1 MVFYGINDLSD
12 MERNRWVDDF
22 VDCVIRRSETD
33 SVPSTYLVVLVI
45 IVPLILAQAFIASG
59 VTALGDWFDG
69 NEYEVVYYVSLYAEC
84 CIVSFVLFVLT
95 RRSSSH
101 LARDIVWMDS
111 LIGYAE
117 SKGADAST
125 LRGIRDEASRGRWTA
140 KGWVGTAFW
149 LAVTAYTIIQ
159 GFILF
164 YGTGPE
170 DGRGLVPFVY
180 VYLLVMAQFVFTLGT
195 TAGFPYR
202 HDRLQCEFSR
212 EFSERAAGFGLE
224 IDAMEPSVRF
234 ACLDFAKGIPAD
246 FPFEIVF
253 NLDCRKGRFSVDDQG
268 NDPLT
273 GVGKPFDGFNRIA
286 QGIVEQGIGVIMAHE
301 TNCRAVGKNGQ
312 LYAFLLT
319 KKTCLVKDH
328 IQGFVACLEAVVIE
342 G

>member
-224 IDAMEPSVRF
+224 IDAMEPSVRKARWIIHIVLF
-234 ACLDFAKGIPAD
+234 AVTLGVYSVVILLLANRRTNTHIRSQWGYESRVMISMIRHEDGIGI
-246 FPFEIVF
+246 E
-253 NLDCRKGRFSVDDQG
+253 
-268 NDPLT
+268 
-273 GVGKPFDGFNRIA
+273 GVGDNQPGNWLARLLFNA
-286 QGIVEQGIGVIMAHE
+286 
-301 TNCRAVGKNGQ
+301 
-312 LYAFLLT
+312 L
-319 KKTCLVKDH
+319 
-328 IQGFVACLEAVVIE
+328 
-342 G
+342 

>member
-84 CIVSFVLFVLT
+84 CIVSFVLLVLT

-117 SKGADAST
+117 SKGADTSTMRDIRERASK
-125 LRGIRDEASRGRWTA
+125 GRWGA
-140 KGWVGTAFW
+140 KTWAGTAFW
-149 LAVTAYTIIQ
+149 LVVTAYTVVQ
-159 GFILF
+159 GAILF
-164 YGTGPE
+164 YETGSE
-170 DGRGLVPFVY
+170 GGRGLMPFVY
-180 VYLLVMAQFVFTLGT
+180 VYILVMAQFVFTLGT

-202 HDRLQCEFSR
+202 HDQLQCEFSR
-212 EFSERAAGFGLE
+212 EFSERAAEFGLKV
-224 IDAMEPSVRF
+224 DALEPSVRKARWILHAVLF
-234 ACLDFAKGIPAD
+234 AATFG
-246 FPFEIVF
+246 VY
-253 NLDCRKGRFSVDDQG
+253 SVVILLLANHRTNTHIRAQWRYESRVMISMIRHEG
-268 NDPLT
+268 
-273 GVGKPFDGFNRIA
+273 GVG
-286 QGIVEQGIGVIMAHE
+286 
-301 TNCRAVGKNGQ
+301 
-312 LYAFLLT
+312 
-319 KKTCLVKDH
+319 
-328 IQGFVACLEAVVIE
+328 IE
-342 G
+342 GVGDNQPENWFARLLFNAI

>member
-125 LRGIRDEASRGRWTA
+125 LRGIRDEASRGRWTT

-149 LAVTAYTIIQ
+149 FAVTAYTIVQ

-202 HDRLQCEFSR
+202 HDQLQCEFSR

-224 IDAMEPSVRF
+224 IDAMEPSVRKARWIIHIVLF
-234 ACLDFAKGIPAD
+234 AVTLGMYSVVILLLANRRTNTHIRSQWGYESRVMISMIRHEDGIGI
-246 FPFEIVF
+246 E
-253 NLDCRKGRFSVDDQG
+253 
-268 NDPLT
+268 
-273 GVGKPFDGFNRIA
+273 GVGDNQPGNWLARLLFNA
-286 QGIVEQGIGVIMAHE
+286 
-301 TNCRAVGKNGQ
+301 
-312 LYAFLLT
+312 L
-319 KKTCLVKDH
+319 
-328 IQGFVACLEAVVIE
+328 
-342 G
+342 

>member
-212 EFSERAAGFGLE
+212 EFSERAAGFELE
-224 IDAMEPSVRF
+224 IDAMEPSVRKARWIIHIVLF
-234 ACLDFAKGIPAD
+234 AVTLG
-246 FPFEIVF
+246 VY
-253 NLDCRKGRFSVDDQG
+253 SVVILLLANRRTNTHIRSQWGYESRVMISMIRHED
-268 NDPLT
+268 
-273 GVGKPFDGFNRIA
+273 GVG
-286 QGIVEQGIGVIMAHE
+286 
-301 TNCRAVGKNGQ
+301 
-312 LYAFLLT
+312 
-319 KKTCLVKDH
+319 
-328 IQGFVACLEAVVIE
+328 IE
-342 G
+342 GVGDNQPGNWLARLLFNAL

>member
-22 VDCVIRRSETD
+22 VDCVIRRSETG

-224 IDAMEPSVRF
+224 IDAMEPSVRKARWIIHIVLF
-234 ACLDFAKGIPAD
+234 AVTLGVYSVVILLLANRRTNTHIRSQWGYESRVMISMIRHEDGIGI
-246 FPFEIVF
+246 E
-253 NLDCRKGRFSVDDQG
+253 
-268 NDPLT
+268 
-273 GVGKPFDGFNRIA
+273 GVGDNQPGNWLARLLFNA
-286 QGIVEQGIGVIMAHE
+286 
-301 TNCRAVGKNGQ
+301 
-312 LYAFLLT
+312 L
-319 KKTCLVKDH
+319 
-328 IQGFVACLEAVVIE
+328 
-342 G
+342 

>member
-111 LIGYAE
+111 LIGYTE

-224 IDAMEPSVRF
+224 IDAMEPSVRKARWIIHIVLF
-234 ACLDFAKGIPAD
+234 AVTLG
-246 FPFEIVF
+246 VY
-253 NLDCRKGRFSVDDQG
+253 SVVILLLANRRTNTHIRSQWGYESRVMISMIRHED
-268 NDPLT
+268 
-273 GVGKPFDGFNRIA
+273 GVG
-286 QGIVEQGIGVIMAHE
+286 
-301 TNCRAVGKNGQ
+301 
-312 LYAFLLT
+312 
-319 KKTCLVKDH
+319 
-328 IQGFVACLEAVVIE
+328 IE
-342 G
+342 GVGDNQPGNWLARLLFNAL

>member
-212 EFSERAAGFGLE
+212 EFSERAAGFELE
-224 IDAMEPSVRF
+224 IDAMEPSVRK
-234 ACLDFAKGIPAD
+234 ARWIIH
-246 FPFEIVF
+246 IVLF
-253 NLDCRKGRFSVDDQG
+253 TVTLGVYSVVILLLANRRTNTHIRSQWGYESRVMISMIRHED
-268 NDPLT
+268 
-273 GVGKPFDGFNRIA
+273 GVG
-286 QGIVEQGIGVIMAHE
+286 
-301 TNCRAVGKNGQ
+301 
-312 LYAFLLT
+312 
-319 KKTCLVKDH
+319 
-328 IQGFVACLEAVVIE
+328 IE
-342 G
+342 GVGDNQPGNWLARLLFNAL

>member
-22 VDCVIRRSETD
+22 VDCVIRHSETD

-224 IDAMEPSVRF
+224 IDAMEPSVRKARWIIHIVLF
-234 ACLDFAKGIPAD
+234 AVTLGVYSVVILLLANRRTNTHIRSQWGYESRVMISMIRHEDGIGI
-246 FPFEIVF
+246 E
-253 NLDCRKGRFSVDDQG
+253 
-268 NDPLT
+268 
-273 GVGKPFDGFNRIA
+273 GVGDNQPGNWLARLLFNA
-286 QGIVEQGIGVIMAHE
+286 
-301 TNCRAVGKNGQ
+301 
-312 LYAFLLT
+312 L
-319 KKTCLVKDH
+319 
-328 IQGFVACLEAVVIE
+328 
-342 G
+342 

>member
-84 CIVSFVLFVLT
+84 CIVNFVLFVLT

-224 IDAMEPSVRF
+224 IDAMEPSVRKARWIIHIVLF
-234 ACLDFAKGIPAD
+234 AVTLGVYSVVILLLANRRTNTHIRSQWGYESRVMISMIRHEDGIGI
-246 FPFEIVF
+246 E
-253 NLDCRKGRFSVDDQG
+253 
-268 NDPLT
+268 
-273 GVGKPFDGFNRIA
+273 GVGDNQPGNWLARLLFNA
-286 QGIVEQGIGVIMAHE
+286 
-301 TNCRAVGKNGQ
+301 
-312 LYAFLLT
+312 L
-319 KKTCLVKDH
+319 
-328 IQGFVACLEAVVIE
+328 
-342 G
+342 

>member
-1 MVFYGINDLSD
+1 
-12 MERNRWVDDF
+12 
-22 VDCVIRRSETD
+22 
-33 SVPSTYLVVLVI
+33 
-45 IVPLILAQAFIASG
+45 
-59 VTALGDWFDG
+59 
-69 NEYEVVYYVSLYAEC
+69 
-84 CIVSFVLFVLT
+84 
-95 RRSSSH
+95 
-101 LARDIVWMDS
+101 MDS

-224 IDAMEPSVRF
+224 IDAMEPSVRKARWIIHIVLF
-234 ACLDFAKGIPAD
+234 AVTLG
-246 FPFEIVF
+246 VY
-253 NLDCRKGRFSVDDQG
+253 SVVILLLANRRTNTHIRSQWG
-268 NDPLT
+268 YESRVMISMIRHEE
-273 GVGKPFDGFNRIA
+273 GVGI
-286 QGIVEQGIGVIMAHE
+286 EGIGDNQPRNWLA
-301 TNCRAVGKNGQ
+301 R
-312 LYAFLLT
+312 LLFNA
-319 KKTCLVKDH
+319 L
-328 IQGFVACLEAVVIE
+328 
-342 G
+342 

>member
-1 MVFYGINDLSD
+1 M
-12 MERNRWVDDF
+12 DDF

-224 IDAMEPSVRF
+224 IDAMEPSVRKARWIIHIVLF
-234 ACLDFAKGIPAD
+234 AVTLG
-246 FPFEIVF
+246 VY
-253 NLDCRKGRFSVDDQG
+253 SVVI
-268 NDPLT
+268 LLLA
-273 GVGKPFDGFNRIA
+273 NRRTNTHIRS
-286 QGIVEQGIGVIMAHE
+286 QWGYESRVMISMIRHEDGIG
-301 TNCRAVGKNGQ
+301 
-312 LYAFLLT
+312 
-319 KKTCLVKDH
+319 
-328 IQGFVACLEAVVIE
+328 IE
-342 G
+342 GVSDNQPGNWLARLLFNAL

>member
-224 IDAMEPSVRF
+224 IDAMEPSVRKARWIIHIVLF
-234 ACLDFAKGIPAD
+234 AVTLGVYSVVILLLANRRTTTHIRSQWGYESRVMISMIRHEDGIGI
-246 FPFEIVF
+246 E
-253 NLDCRKGRFSVDDQG
+253 
-268 NDPLT
+268 
-273 GVGKPFDGFNRIA
+273 GVGDNQPGNWLARLLFNA
-286 QGIVEQGIGVIMAHE
+286 
-301 TNCRAVGKNGQ
+301 
-312 LYAFLLT
+312 L
-319 KKTCLVKDH
+319 
-328 IQGFVACLEAVVIE
+328 
-342 G
+342 

>member
-1 MVFYGINDLSD
+1 MVFYGINDLAD
-12 MERNRWVDDF
+12 MERNGWVDDF

-33 SVPSTYLVVLVI
+33 SVPSTYLIVLVI

-59 VTALGDWFDG
+59 LTALSDWFEG
-69 NEYEVVYYVSLYAEC
+69 NEYEVVYYMSLYAEC

-125 LRGIRDEASRGRWTA
+125 LRDIRDEASRGRWTA

-149 LAVTAYTIIQ
+149 LAVTAYTVIQ

-202 HDRLQCEFSR
+202 HDQLQCEFSR
-212 EFSERAAGFGLE
+212 EFSERTAGFGLE
-224 IDAMEPSVRF
+224 VDAMKPSVRKARWIVHIVLF
-234 ACLDFAKGIPAD
+234 AVTLG
-246 FPFEIVF
+246 VY
-253 NLDCRKGRFSVDDQG
+253 SVVILLLANRRTNTHIRSQWGYESRVMISMIRHED
-268 NDPLT
+268 
-273 GVGKPFDGFNRIA
+273 GVG
-286 QGIVEQGIGVIMAHE
+286 
-301 TNCRAVGKNGQ
+301 
-312 LYAFLLT
+312 
-319 KKTCLVKDH
+319 
-328 IQGFVACLEAVVIE
+328 IE
-342 G
+342 GVGDNQPGNWLARLLFNAL

>member
-45 IVPLILAQAFIASG
+45 IVPLILAQAFMASG

-224 IDAMEPSVRF
+224 IDAMEPSVRKARWIIHIVLF
-234 ACLDFAKGIPAD
+234 AVTLGVYSVVILLLANRRTNTHIRSQWGYESRVMISMIRHEDGIGI
-246 FPFEIVF
+246 E
-253 NLDCRKGRFSVDDQG
+253 
-268 NDPLT
+268 
-273 GVGKPFDGFNRIA
+273 GVGDNQPGNWLARLLFNA
-286 QGIVEQGIGVIMAHE
+286 
-301 TNCRAVGKNGQ
+301 
-312 LYAFLLT
+312 L
-319 KKTCLVKDH
+319 
-328 IQGFVACLEAVVIE
+328 
-342 G
+342 

>member
-164 YGTGPE
+164 YGTGSD
-170 DGRGLVPFVY
+170 DGRGLMPFVY

-202 HDRLQCEFSR
+202 HDQLQCEFSR
-212 EFSERAAGFGLE
+212 EFSARAARFGSE
-224 IDAMEPSVRF
+224 VDAMEPSVRKARWIIHIVLF
-234 ACLDFAKGIPAD
+234 AVTLGVYSVVILLLANRRTNTHIRSQWGYESRVMISMIRHEDGIGI
-246 FPFEIVF
+246 E
-253 NLDCRKGRFSVDDQG
+253 
-268 NDPLT
+268 
-273 GVGKPFDGFNRIA
+273 GVGDNQPGNWLARLLFNA
-286 QGIVEQGIGVIMAHE
+286 
-301 TNCRAVGKNGQ
+301 
-312 LYAFLLT
+312 L
-319 KKTCLVKDH
+319 
-328 IQGFVACLEAVVIE
+328 
-342 G
+342 

>member
-69 NEYEVVYYVSLYAEC
+69 NEYEEVYYVSLYAEC

-224 IDAMEPSVRF
+224 IDAMEPSVRKARWIIHIVLF
-234 ACLDFAKGIPAD
+234 AVTLGVYSVVILLLANRRTNTHIRSQWGYESRVMISMIRHEDGIGI
-246 FPFEIVF
+246 E
-253 NLDCRKGRFSVDDQG
+253 
-268 NDPLT
+268 
-273 GVGKPFDGFNRIA
+273 GVGDNQPGNWLARLLFNA
-286 QGIVEQGIGVIMAHE
+286 
-301 TNCRAVGKNGQ
+301 
-312 LYAFLLT
+312 L
-319 KKTCLVKDH
+319 
-328 IQGFVACLEAVVIE
+328 
-342 G
+342 